1 VVRRIL
7 WLAAVLLLASC
18 GGGVKHDGPPR
29 RDVDVSKIPDAVPRF
44 EPITRAGNKSPYV
57 VLGKKYYVMPS
68 FENYQAQGLASWY
81 GTKFH
86 GRTTS
91 NGEVYDMYAMTAAH
105 KTLPIPCYVQVTNL
119 DNGRKIIV
127 RVNDRGPF
135 MDDRIIDLSYAAAKK
150 LGIHQT
156 GTGRVHVAAITPKD
170 YQRNS
175 VEAPTVVRTEA
186 PRRVP
191 AAASAPAPSAAAS
204 GNAFLQVGAF
214 SSSTAAEDYRRRAS
228 RNTSYPV
235 LVNEVYT
242 SGKTLFKVLVGP
254 FADHGNLLAAKDIL
268 QSRENLPS
276 FVVYQ

>member
-1 VVRRIL
+1 MVKL
-7 WLAAVLLLASC
+7 GLLLAATILLVSC
-18 GGGVKHDGPPR
+18 GGGVKQDGAPR

-44 EPITRAGNKSPYV
+44 EPITKAGNKSPYV
-57 VLGKKYYVMPS
+57 VLGKKYYVLPT

-135 MDDRIIDLSYAAAKK
+135 KDDRIIDLSYAAAKK
-150 LGIHQT
+150 LGIHQS
-156 GTGRVHVAAITPKD
+156 GTARVHVAAITPKD

-175 VEAPTVVRTEA
+175 VEAPKVAQVQT
-186 PRRVP
+186 PRRAAVSVP
-191 AAASAPAPSAAAS
+191 PAGGASG

-214 SSSTAAEDYRRRAS
+214 SSSAAAEEYRRRAS
-228 RNTSYPV
+228 RGTGYPV

-254 FADHGNLLAAKDIL
+254 FTDHSNLLAVKDVL

-276 FVVYQ
+276 FVVYH

>member
-1 VVRRIL
+1 MARRIL

-44 EPITRAGNKSPYV
+44 EPITKAGNKSPYV
-57 VLGKKYYVMPS
+57 VLGKKYYVMPT
-68 FENYQAQGLASWY
+68 FENYQARGLASWY

-127 RVNDRGPF
+127 RINDRGPF

-150 LGIHQT
+150 LGIDQT
-156 GTGRVHVAAITPKD
+156 GTGRVHVAAITPGD
-170 YQRNS
+170 YQRNA
-175 VEAPTVVRTEA
+175 VEAPTMARAET
-186 PRRVP
+186 PRR
-191 AAASAPAPSAAAS
+191 APVPSAA
-204 GNAFLQVGAF
+204 GNGSAFLQVGAF
-214 SSSTAAEDYRRRAS
+214 SSSSAAEDYRRRAS
-228 RNTSYPV
+228 RNTGYPV
-235 LVNEVYT
+235 LVNEVYA

-276 FVVYQ
+276 FVVYH